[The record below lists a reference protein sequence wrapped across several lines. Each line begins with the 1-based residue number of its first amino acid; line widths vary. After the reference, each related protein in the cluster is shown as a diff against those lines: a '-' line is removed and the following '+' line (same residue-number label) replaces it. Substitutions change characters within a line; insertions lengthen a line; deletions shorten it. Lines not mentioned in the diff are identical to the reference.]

1 MVYNTTPANTP
12 DLLSVLSFAA
22 HLDVLLSWVLASDSG
37 ARVEDE
43 IS

>member
-1 MVYNTTPANTP
+1 MVYNTIPANAP

-22 HLDVLLSWVLASDSG
+22 HLDVLLSWVLASDSE
-37 ARVEDE
+37 ARAEGG